1 MKSVEASFK
10 IIIIYNAWLKH
21 LKYSNV
27 FNDWQGMQKDVN
39 SRIMGKQQE
48 NQCRGRTQKNWGKIP
63 EPWLQK

>member
-10 IIIIYNAWLKH
+10 IIIIYNAWFKQ

-27 FNDWQGMQKDVN
+27 FNHWQGIQKDVN

-48 NQCRGRTQKNWGKIP
+48 NQCRDRTQKNWGKIL
-63 EPWLQK
+63 EPRLQK